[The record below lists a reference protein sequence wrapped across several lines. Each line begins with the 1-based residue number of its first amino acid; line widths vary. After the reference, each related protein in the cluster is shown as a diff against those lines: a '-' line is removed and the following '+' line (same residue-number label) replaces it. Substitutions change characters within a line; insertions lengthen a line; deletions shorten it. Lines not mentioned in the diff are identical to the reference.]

1 MAEGHGEIVAFCFF
15 FLRNRGFL
23 LFFVFYLVKIRYNNL
38 MKYEEV
44 ISWLIKL

>member
-1 MAEGHGEIVAFCFF
+1 MAEGHGEIVAFCF
-15 FLRNRGFL
+15 
-23 LFFVFYLVKIRYNNL
+23 FFVFYLVKIRYNNL